1 MRDARKLRASRCG
14 PSELYRKET
23 RALWL
28 KRRPWK
34 GRIML
39 NDAVKGFLYR
49 ILRTPSRE
57 AVFDR
62 ATGKRYAYFELG
74 CRGARLAKY
83 LTDDLGLQ
91 QGEVIALSAEN
102 NIAFI
107 DAFYASLMTG
117 VIITTYNGRLRA
129 DDLAPLIA
137 RERPRVVFVSEGH
150 RQKIEESCR
159 LADASCVLVS
169 LDGEDGSLPCYSDIM
184 AGEIGACSLP
194 SLDGF
199 ADFDIEE
206 TQLLV
211 HTGGTTGLPKSAKI
225 SFRAVLYNA
234 LSEILTVGLTQR
246 DCGITFLPFFHT
258 VGWNVT
264 TLPSLLVGAR
274 IVLTDSLDPGVLLE
288 LIASERPTTGLAL
301 EAVFRRMAEH
311 PAFASTDFSSYRLLA
326 NGAGPISTSTME
338 LYWRRGVKLI
348 NAYGMTETGPN
359 NCFYPD
365 SDESLESI
373 MQHSDT
379 VGKPMCFTELKIVD
393 EEGREVP
400 TGTDGEL
407 LWRGPVTFSGYWN
420 DRASTAGIMAEGGWV
435 RSGDIGHL
443 DRMGYVHLQ
452 GRLKNMIVTNGENV
466 FPIEIE
472 NTMKDCPGVE
482 ECCVI
487 GVPDAERGEVAKALV
502 HMEEGAAFDRDALE
516 RFVRG
521 KLSSIKVPH
530 YFVEVDDFFK
540 RGLKVDLGAIK
551 ERYGHAGE

>member
-1 MRDARKLRASRCG
+1 
-14 PSELYRKET
+14 
-23 RALWL
+23 
-28 KRRPWK
+28 
-34 GRIML
+34 ML

-49 ILRTPSRE
+49 ILRTPGRE
-57 AVFDR
+57 AIYDR
-62 ATGKRYAYFELG
+62 ATGRRYTYADLG
-74 CRGARLAKY
+74 CRGAKLAKY
-83 LTDDLGLQ
+83 LTDDLGLA

-117 VIITTYNGRLRA
+117 VVITTYNGRLRA

-150 RQKIEESCR
+150 REKIEEACR
-159 LADASCVLVS
+159 LAGVSCVQVT
-169 LDGEDGSLPCYSDIM
+169 LDGEGGSLLRYDDIM
-184 AGEIGACSLP
+184 AGAIDARSLP

-274 IVLTDSLDPGVLLE
+274 VVLTDTLDPGVLLE

-311 PAFASTDFSSYRLLA
+311 PAFASTDFSSYRLFA

-338 LYWRRGVKLI
+338 LYWNRGVKLI

-373 MQHSDT
+373 KRHGDT
-379 VGKPMCFTELKIVD
+379 VGKPMCFAELKIVD
-393 EEGREVP
+393 EQGLEVP

-407 LWRGPVTFSGYWN
+407 LWRGPVTFSGYW
-420 DRASTAGIMAEGGWV
+420 DDPVSTAGIMAEGGWV

-472 NTMKDCPGVE
+472 NSLKDCPGVD

-487 GVPDAERGEVAKALV
+487 AVPDAERGEVAKALV
-502 HMEEGAAFDRDALE
+502 HMEEGATFDRDALE
-516 RFVRG
+516 AFVRG
-521 KLSSIKVPH
+521 RLSSIKVPR
-530 YFVEVDDFFK
+530 YFVEVDDFSK
-540 RGLKVDLGAIK
+540 RGLKVDLAALKKVHGF
-551 ERYGHAGE
+551 AGE